1 MQVEPKD
8 WRALSQAASQEQ
20 DPEKLIQLV
29 EELNHV
35 LLRREL
41 EAKARKMWN

>member
-1 MQVEPKD
+1 MQAERED
-8 WRALSQAASQEQ
+8 WRALSQAASEEQ

-29 EELNHV
+29 EQLNCV

-41 EAKARKMWN
+41 EKKAQKAWN

>member
-1 MQVEPKD
+1 MQAERED
-8 WRALSQAASQEQ
+8 WRALSQEASREQ

-29 EELNHV
+29 EQLNHV

-41 EAKARKMWN
+41 EAKARKAWN